1 MKRFLL
7 LSAAVGALL
16 VAPNAL
22 ASTQHSSTGTV
33 IALTRGG
40 VLVAGGRGL
49 VGFAPGH
56 ARVGDRVVMRGSS
69 LRIVG
74 FARAARL
81 SGVVAAR
88 RGNVLVLS
96 AAHRLFPVRM
106 RGRAPAAVSDRSGPQ
121 PGEVVGATVSIDE
134 HGDVVA
140 TSTDDEG
147 HVGAAHVQATITAIG
162 TNTIT
167 LSVNGESIVLPLP
180 AGTTLSPALVGT
192 QVTLTLTFA
201 NGTTVANEDEQGENE
216 DQNGDD
222 DQNDN
227 GSQATSGHDQGDD
240 GGNDGSGGGDG

>member
-1 MKRFLL
+1 VKRFLL
-7 LSAAVGALL
+7 LCATVGALL

-40 VLVAGGRGL
+40 VLVAGAKGF
-49 VGFAPGH
+49 VSFAPGH
-56 ARVGDRVVMRGSS
+56 ARVGSRVVLSGSS

-74 FARAARL
+74 FANAARL
-81 SGVVAAR
+81 RGVVAAR

-121 PGEVVGATVSIDE
+121 PGEIVGATVSIDE
-134 HGDVVA
+134 HGNVVA

-147 HVGAAHVQATITAIG
+147 QVGTAQVQATITAIG
-162 TNTIT
+162 TGTIT
-167 LSVNGESIVLPLP
+167 LSVNGQSIVLPLP
-180 AGTTLSPALVGT
+180 AGTTVSSALVGT

-201 NGTTVANEDEQGENE
+201 NGTTVANEDEQG
-216 DQNGDD
+216 DDD
-222 DQNDN
+222 DQGDN
-227 GSQATSGHDQGDD
+227 GSQTSGHDHGDD
-240 GGNDGSGGGDG
+240 GGDTSGGGDG

>member
-7 LSAAVGALL
+7 LCATVGALL

-40 VLVAGGRGL
+40 VLVAGAKGF
-49 VGFAPGH
+49 VSFAPGH
-56 ARVGDRVVMRGSS
+56 ARVGSRVVLSGSS

-74 FARAARL
+74 FANAARL
-81 SGVVAAR
+81 RGVVAAR

-121 PGEVVGATVSIDE
+121 PGEIVGATVSIDE
-134 HGDVVA
+134 HGNVVA

-147 HVGAAHVQATITAIG
+147 QVGTAQVQATITAIG
-162 TNTIT
+162 TGTIT
-167 LSVNGESIVLPLP
+167 LSVNGQSIVLPLP
-180 AGTTLSPALVGT
+180 AGTTVSPTLVGT

-201 NGTTVANEDEQGENE
+201 NGTTVANEDEQG
-216 DQNGDD
+216 DD
-222 DQNDN
+222 DQGDN
-227 GSQATSGHDQGDD
+227 GSQTSGHDHGDD
-240 GGNDGSGGGDG
+240 GGDTSGGGDG

>member
-7 LSAAVGALL
+7 LCATVGAL
-16 VAPNAL
+16 VIAPNAL

-40 VLVAGGRGL
+40 VLVAGGKGF
-49 VGFAPGH
+49 VSFAPGH
-56 ARVGDRVVMRGSS
+56 ARIGSRVVLSGSS

-74 FARAARL
+74 FAHAARL
-81 SGVVAAR
+81 RAVVAAR

-106 RGRAPAAVSDRSGPQ
+106 RGRAPAAVSDHSGPQ

-147 HVGAAHVQATITAIG
+147 QVGTAQVQATITAIG
-162 TNTIT
+162 TGTIT
-167 LSVNGESIVLPLP
+167 LSVNGQSIVLPLP
-180 AGTTLSPALVGT
+180 AGTTLSPAVVGT
-192 QVTLTLTFA
+192 QVTLNLTFA
-201 NGTTVANEDEQGENE
+201 NGTTVADEDEQGDN
-216 DQNGDD
+216 D
-222 DQNDN
+222 DQGEVGD
-227 GSQATSGHDQGDD
+227 QAGHDHGDD
-240 GGNDGSGGGDG
+240 GGDSSGGGDG